1 MAGGP
6 PTEGPLSVTMRLY
19 APHAPVLKG
28 TWVPP
33 AVRRR

>member
-1 MAGGP
+1 MVKDV
-6 PTEGPLSVTMRLY
+6 VTIRLY
-19 APHAPVLKG
+19 APQAPVLKG